1 MYFAEYLT
9 IDINNIYTI
18 NSTRLSYVYMC
29 CVYTVDGVCIVKE
42 FVKFLLDSRTT

>member
-18 NSTRLSYVYMC
+18 NSTRLSHVHVY
-29 CVYTVDGVCIVKE
+29 CVYTVDGVCIIKE
-42 FVKFLLDSRTT
+42 DVKFLLNSRTT